1 VERYFVLFSKMAFI
15 LLAVWVILAG
25 LGYTSM
31 PGTVKQAVQRTRRHR
46 AKGNVW
52 ASGFVTAPS
61 AEDSLSFPAA
71 PVM

>member
-1 VERYFVLFSKMAFI
+1 VEKYFVLFSKLAFI

-25 LGYTSM
+25 LGYTTM
-31 PGTVKQAVQRTRRHR
+31 PGVKQTVKRIRHKR
-46 AKGNVW
+46 AFGNKW

-71 PVM
+71 SVM